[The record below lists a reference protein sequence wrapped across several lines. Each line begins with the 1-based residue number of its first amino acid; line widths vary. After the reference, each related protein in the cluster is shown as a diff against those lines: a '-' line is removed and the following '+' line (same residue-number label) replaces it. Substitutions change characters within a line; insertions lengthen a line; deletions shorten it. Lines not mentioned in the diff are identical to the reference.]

1 MTDTDISNKKIAL
14 YPGSFDPITNGH
26 LDVLERASA
35 MFDEVVI
42 AVLNHPAKKSFLDI
56 ETRLELIRNA
66 TINMKNVSVDYF
78 NGLTVEYARSIGAK
92 FLIRGLRTI
101 TDFEY
106 EVQLCQTNQVI
117 APDIDTVFLSTK
129 PEHNFISSSIVRE
142 LSSYKTDISKFVP
155 KCVVQY
161 LHKSMKQLDD
171 NKMLKGELN
180 SIQLD
185 MRKALK

>member
-1 MTDTDISNKKIAL
+1 MFFDTIIINMMKNSVSDKKIAL

-26 LDVLERASA
+26 LDVLERARK

-42 AVLNHPAKKSFLDI
+42 AVLNNSAKKSFMDV
-56 ETRLELIRNA
+56 ETRVKLIKKA
-66 TINMKNVSVDYF
+66 TSGMKNVTTANFD
-78 NGLTVEYARSIGAK
+78 GLTVEFAKKIGAK

-129 PEHNFISSSIVRE
+129 PEHNFISSSIIRE
-142 LSSYKTDISKFVP
+142 LSGHGTDVSKFVP
-155 KCVVQY
+155 KVVVEY
-161 LHKSMKQLDD
+161 LKD
-171 NKMLKGELN
+171 NVQKGY
-180 SIQLD
+180 
-185 MRKALK
+185 

>member
-1 MTDTDISNKKIAL
+1 MNSSLNKKIAL

-26 LDVLERASA
+26 LDVLERAGK

-42 AVLNHPAKKSFLDI
+42 AVLNHPVKKPFLDV
-56 ETRLELIRNA
+56 ETRVRLIKDA
-66 TINMKNVSVDYF
+66 SKNMKNVKVASF
-78 NGLTVEYARSIGAK
+78 SGLTVEYAKMIGAK

-129 PEHNFISSSIVRE
+129 PEHNFISSSIVKE
-142 LSSYKTDISKFVP
+142 LSNHNTDISKFVP
-155 KCVVQY
+155 KNVVQY
-161 LHKSMKQLDD
+161 LKRH
-171 NKMLKGELN
+171 
-180 SIQLD
+180 
-185 MRKALK
+185 

>member
-1 MTDTDISNKKIAL
+1 MTDVCISNKKIAL

-42 AVLNHPAKKSFLDI
+42 AVLKHPEKQSFLTV
-56 ETRLELIRNA
+56 EQRVELIKDA
-66 TINMKNVSVDYF
+66 IKDMKNVSVDSF
-78 NGLTVEYARSIGAK
+78 DGLTVEYARRIGAK

-129 PEHNFISSSIVRE
+129 PQHNFISSSIVRE
-142 LSSYKTDISKFVP
+142 LSKHKTDISKFVP
-155 KCVVQY
+155 KNVVEY
-161 LHKSMKQLDD
+161 LQDD
-171 NKMLKGELN
+171 
-180 SIQLD
+180 I
-185 MRKALK
+185 RKVSK

>member
-1 MTDTDISNKKIAL
+1 MIDTNAVKKKIAL

-26 LDVLERASA
+26 LDVLERARV

-42 AVLNHPAKKSFLDI
+42 AVLNNNHKKSFLDVNV
-56 ETRLELIRNA
+56 RLELIKQA
-66 TINMKNVSVDYF
+66 TGKMENVRADYF
-78 NGLTVEYARSIGAK
+78 DGLTVEYARNIGAN

-129 PEHNFISSSIVRE
+129 PEHNFISSGIVRE
-142 LSSYKTDISKFVP
+142 LANYKADISKFVP
-155 KCVVQY
+155 ECVVQY
-161 LHKSMKQLDD
+161 LKDNVPELDERKVLS
-171 NKMLKGELN
+171 NK
-180 SIQLD
+180 
-185 MRKALK
+185 A

>member
-1 MTDTDISNKKIAL
+1 MIDNCTSNKKIAL

-26 LDVLERASA
+26 LDVLERARK

-42 AVLNHPAKKSFLDI
+42 AVLNNPVKKSFIDVQK
-56 ETRLELIRNA
+56 RVELIKEA
-66 TINMKNVSVDYF
+66 TKDMQNVTTASFD
-78 NGLTVEYARSIGAK
+78 GLTVEFARKIGAN

-129 PEHNFISSSIVRE
+129 PEHNFISSSMVKE
-142 LSSYKTDISKFVP
+142 LSNHEINISKFVP
-155 KCVVQY
+155 KVVVEY
-161 LHKSMKQLDD
+161 LKEAIK
-171 NKMLKGELN
+171 KGC
-180 SIQLD
+180 
-185 MRKALK
+185 

>member
-1 MTDTDISNKKIAL
+1 MIETGANNQKIAL

-35 MFDEVVI
+35 MFDKVVI
-42 AVLNHPAKKSFLDI
+42 AVLNNPEKKPFLDTQ
-56 ETRLELIRNA
+56 TRVELIKEA
-66 TINMKNVSVDYF
+66 TKNLKNVSVDYF
-78 NGLTVEYARSIGAK
+78 NGLTVEYARKIQAK

-142 LSSYKTDISKFVP
+142 LSHYKTDISKFVP
-155 KCVVQY
+155 KNVVQY
-161 LHKSMKQLDD
+161 LQTEKR
-171 NKMLKGELN
+171 G
-180 SIQLD
+180 
-185 MRKALK
+185 

>member
-1 MTDTDISNKKIAL
+1 MRDVCATDKKIAL

-35 MFDEVVI
+35 MFDKVVI
-42 AVLNHPAKKSFLDI
+42 AVLRHPEKKSFLSV
-56 ETRLELIRNA
+56 EQRVELIKE
-66 TINMKNVSVDYF
+66 TIKNMDNVSVDSF
-78 NGLTVEYARSIGAK
+78 DGLTVEYARKIGAK

-129 PEHNFISSSIVRE
+129 PQHNFISSSIVRE
-142 LSSYKTDISKFVP
+142 LSSHKTDISKFVP
-155 KCVVQY
+155 KSVVEY
-161 LHKSMKQLDD
+161 LQKNCK
-171 NKMLKGELN
+171 KGE
-180 SIQLD
+180 
-185 MRKALK
+185 A

>member
-1 MTDTDISNKKIAL
+1 MIENSTLNKKTAL

-35 MFDEVVI
+35 MFDSVVI
-42 AVLNHPAKKSFLDI
+42 AVLKHPEKKSFLSV
-56 ETRLELIRNA
+56 EKRVELIKEA
-66 TINMKNVSVDYF
+66 VKDMKNVTVSSF
-78 NGLTVEYARSIGAK
+78 NGLTVEYAKQIGAK

-142 LSSYKTDISKFVP
+142 LSNHKTDISKFVP
-155 KCVVQY
+155 KNVVKY
-161 LHKSMKQLDD
+161 LQDD
-171 NKMLKGELN
+171 VRKVLN
-180 SIQLD
+180 
-185 MRKALK
+185 

>member
-1 MTDTDISNKKIAL
+1 MRDVCVSENKKIAL

-26 LDVLERASA
+26 LDVLERASL

-42 AVLNHPAKKSFLDI
+42 AVLKHPSKKSFLTI
-56 ETRLELIRNA
+56 EQRVELIKE
-66 TINMKNVSVDYF
+66 TIKGMNNVFVDCF
-78 NGLTVEYARSIGAK
+78 DGLTVEYARKIGAK

-129 PEHNFISSSIVRE
+129 PQHNFISSSIVRE
-142 LSSYKTDISKFVP
+142 LSNHDADISKFVP
-155 KCVVQY
+155 KQVVEY
-161 LHKSMKQLDD
+161 LAKIK
-171 NKMLKGELN
+171 K
-180 SIQLD
+180 
-185 MRKALK
+185 